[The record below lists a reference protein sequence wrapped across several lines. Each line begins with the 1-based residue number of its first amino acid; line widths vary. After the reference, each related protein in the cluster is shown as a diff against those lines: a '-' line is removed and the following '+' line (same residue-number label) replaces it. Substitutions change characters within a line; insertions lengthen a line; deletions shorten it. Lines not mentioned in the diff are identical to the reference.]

1 MSQPY
6 KQCLSC
12 DLLPSA
18 PAHTTACSWQQGE
31 PCMIQRPRSLSLK
44 NQLESLT
51 PDFSAGCEHS
61 RVDLRMLWGPL
72 VTSRQGQAQR
82 GSLCVGCR

>member
-1 MSQPY
+1 
-6 KQCLSC
+6 
-12 DLLPSA
+12 
-18 PAHTTACSWQQGE
+18 
-31 PCMIQRPRSLSLK
+31 MIQRPRSLSLK